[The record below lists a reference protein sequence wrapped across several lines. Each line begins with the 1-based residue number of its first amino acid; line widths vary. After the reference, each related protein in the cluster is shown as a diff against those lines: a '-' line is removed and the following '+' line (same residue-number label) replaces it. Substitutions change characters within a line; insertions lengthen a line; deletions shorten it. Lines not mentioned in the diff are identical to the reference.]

1 MKDILKALIIAFLL
15 FIIPVIWNAISHGG
29 VIRALG
35 GLTPDDLN
43 GIVVTLTSQEGSNR
57 DITLARD
64 SKSTTIYA
72 QDNNSDDL
80 HHRWQLRVL
89 KK

>member
-1 MKDILKALIIAFLL
+1 MKDIVKALIIAFLL
-15 FIIPVIWNAISHGG
+15 FIIPVIWNAITHGG

-35 GLTPDDLN
+35 GLTSDDLN
-43 GIVVTLTSQEGSNR
+43 GIVVTLTSQEGTNR
-57 DITLARD
+57 DITIARD
-64 SKSTTIYA
+64 PNSATIYA
-72 QDNNSDDL
+72 QGNNSDDL